1 MTRDSQ
7 SGSGEKFDAVS
18 DPDRDSASERRHH
31 QRHSIANL
39 KLKTPVTGEVLNASH
54 LGMAVQT
61 NESLKVGWSYA
72 FRMRYGADVIRVP
85 GKVEWCRL
93 VRLLRVDHNEFLPVF
108 RLGVSLSGNIWSKPQ
123 IHYYP

>member
-1 MTRDSQ
+1 MTRNGDLD
-7 SGSGEKFDAVS
+7 GPEVFEEPGDN
-18 DPDRDSASERRHH
+18 ERREHH
-31 QRHSIANL
+31 RHSIAHL

-54 LGMAVQT
+54 LGMALQT

-93 VRLLRVDHNEFLPVF
+93 VRLLQIDENEFLPVF

-123 IHYYP
+123 VHFYP